1 MSPNDDE
8 CAKQEAL
15 IPDDL
20 TLAEFAA
27 EFLRRDP
34 DYRQDFHSL
43 PDGEDRANVAATL
56 ARRWGLRF
64 RSGSG
69 RAGSAR
75 SADLAY
81 R

>member
-8 CAKQEAL
+8 CAKQDAP

-27 EFLRRDP
+27 EFLRRNP

-43 PDGEDRANVAATL
+43 SDRESGESDGATL
-56 ARRWGLRF
+56 AQRWGLRF
-64 RSGSG
+64 RP
-69 RAGSAR
+69 
-75 SADLAY
+75 
-81 R
+81 